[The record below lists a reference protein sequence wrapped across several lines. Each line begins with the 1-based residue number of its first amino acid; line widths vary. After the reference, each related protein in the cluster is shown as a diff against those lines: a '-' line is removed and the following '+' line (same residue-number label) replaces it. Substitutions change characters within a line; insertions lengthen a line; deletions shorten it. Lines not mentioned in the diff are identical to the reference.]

1 MALLLAALALTA
13 ASTADVDCPPDAGA
27 MGAAELRQW
36 LRSVG
41 VAEES
46 VALAAENAMD
56 GASMG
61 AASQE
66 ALVSVLRLPLGTAA
80 LLHRCFQPPAAS
92 TAAPQPKNFGYG
104 LSQGHI
110 HVAQEE
116 TLYEYNVSSP
126 ASTGVLTHWWITGGV
141 YMCGNDTT
149 SCSGPGDG
157 IVSSPPHPHPTPP
170 RPPFHHRYG
179 FAVCRAQMALGIP
192 SSTS

>member
-13 ASTADVDCPPDAGA
+13 ASTGDVDCPPDAGA

-41 VAEES
+41 VAEQS

-80 LLHRCFQPPAAS
+80 LIHRCFQPPAAS
-92 TAAPQPKNFGYG
+92 TAPPQPKNFGYG

-116 TLYEYNVSSP
+116 TLRVQREQSRVDGRVDALVDYGGRLYVRQRHHALLGARRRHCEQP
-126 ASTGVLTHWWITGGV
+126 A
-141 YMCGNDTT
+141 
-149 SCSGPGDG
+149 
-157 IVSSPPHPHPTPP
+157 PPHPT

>member
-41 VAEES
+41 VAEDS

-80 LLHRCFQPPAAS
+80 LIHRCFQPPAAS

-141 YMCGNDTT
+141 YMCGNDCLLYT
-149 SCSGPGDG
+149 SP
-157 IVSSPPHPHPTPP
+157 SPRDATLS
-170 RPPFHHRYG
+170 R
-179 FAVCRAQMALGIP
+179 MP
-192 SSTS
+192 SSA